1 VTVVKAAKLTMGLLF
16 GAAALIACDS
26 GGAEYVKKME
36 EFATK
41 ACECKDTEC
50 TTKVSKEQADW
61 LTANTDKASKLS
73 ADDAEKVAA
82 AGTKMADCITKQA
95 TAAAGGG

>member
-1 VTVVKAAKLTMGLLF
+1 
-16 GAAALIACDS
+16 
-26 GGAEYVKKME
+26 ME
-36 EFATK
+36 EFADK
-41 ACECKDTEC
+41 SCACKDVDC

-61 LTANTDKASKLS
+61 LTANAEKASKLS

-95 TAAAGGG
+95 SSAAGGG

>member
-36 EFATK
+36 EFAEK
-41 ACECKDTEC
+41 SCACKDVDC

-61 LTANTDKASKLS
+61 LTANTEKASKLS

>member
-1 VTVVKAAKLTMGLLF
+1 MKAAKLTIGLLF

-36 EFATK
+36 EFAEK
-41 ACECKDTEC
+41 ACACKDTDC
-50 TTKVSKEQADW
+50 STKVSKEQADW
-61 LTANTDKASKLS
+61 LTANTEKASKLS
-73 ADDAEKVAA
+73 ADDAEKIGA